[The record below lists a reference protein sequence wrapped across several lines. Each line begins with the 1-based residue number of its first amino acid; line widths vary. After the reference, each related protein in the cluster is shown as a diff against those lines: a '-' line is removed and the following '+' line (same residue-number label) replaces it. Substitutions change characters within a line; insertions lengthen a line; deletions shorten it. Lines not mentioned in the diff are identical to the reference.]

1 MGPGLTKEKRKIVL
15 EIVEDLC
22 RSYHGNDEGKFYK
35 LDSLTEDDKKELG
48 EVSGLDYSKKD

>member
-35 LDSLTEDDKKELG
+35 LDTG
-48 EVSGLDYSKKD
+48 N